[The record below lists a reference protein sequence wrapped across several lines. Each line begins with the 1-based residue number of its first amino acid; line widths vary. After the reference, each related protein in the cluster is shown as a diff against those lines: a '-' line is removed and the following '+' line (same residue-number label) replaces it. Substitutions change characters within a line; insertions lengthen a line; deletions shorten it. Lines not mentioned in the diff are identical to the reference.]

1 MLFTRRLI
9 VAIVVTALPVA
20 LGGLSSAFLW
30 LSLICNLAVLLAFA
44 LDWMNTPPPL
54 LISARRYCEEK
65 LSLGAR
71 NVVEL
76 RLRNRSGVSLA
87 LEVKDEP
94 PYLFDVSE
102 DVIPIALPAD
112 SEVTVSYTATP
123 KRRGNYVFG
132 DINIRY
138 LSRLKLFKR
147 QARIAQ
153 SMQVKVYPNLLELRK
168 YVILARRG
176 RFSEAGLKHSKLY
189 GEGTEFESLRDYLPD
204 DDYRRINWK
213 ATARLGH
220 PVSEEYESERSQNIT
235 IMLDCG
241 RMMTAVI
248 RDMSKLDY
256 AINSALMLGYVGC
269 IKGDK
274 VGLMA
279 FSDNVEAYIP
289 PRGGKRQLYRMV
301 EALYDISP
309 KMRQPDYEKA
319 FTLIESKLR
328 KRSLIV
334 VFTDLIDVEISK
346 TLTSYLPLLR
356 PHHLVLCITLK
367 DSELMRIAD
376 KVPDTVE
383 DVYQKAVAGQVL
395 LEQQNTLSR
404 LQQNGVLVLDAIPEN
419 LSVATV
425 NRYLELKG
433 RNLI

>member
-1 MLFTRRLI
+1 
-9 VAIVVTALPVA
+9 
-20 LGGLSSAFLW
+20 
-30 LSLICNLAVLLAFA
+30 
-44 LDWMNTPPPL
+44 
-54 LISARRYCEEK
+54 
-65 LSLGAR
+65 
-71 NVVEL
+71 
-76 RLRNRSGVSLA
+76 
-87 LEVKDEP
+87 
-94 PYLFDVSE
+94 
-102 DVIPIALPAD
+102 
-112 SEVTVSYTATP
+112 
-123 KRRGNYVFG
+123 
-132 DINIRY
+132 
-138 LSRLKLFKR
+138 
-147 QARIAQ
+147 
-153 SMQVKVYPNLLELRK
+153 MQVKVYPNLLELRK

-220 PVSEEYESERSQNIT
+220 PVSEEYQSERSQNIT

-269 IKGDK
+269 TKGDK
-274 VGLMA
+274 VSLMA

-309 KMRQPDYEKA
+309 KMCQPDYEKA
-319 FTLIESKLR
+319 FTLVESKLR

-346 TLTSYLPLLR
+346 TLTSYLPVLR

-367 DSELMRIAD
+367 DSELIRIAD

-383 DVYQKAVAGQVL
+383 DVYQKAVAGQLL